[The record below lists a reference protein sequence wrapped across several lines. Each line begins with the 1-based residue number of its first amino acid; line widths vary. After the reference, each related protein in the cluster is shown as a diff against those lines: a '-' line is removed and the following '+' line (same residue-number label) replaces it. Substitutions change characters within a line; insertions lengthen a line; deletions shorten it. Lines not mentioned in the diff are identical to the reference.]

1 MKISINENELKT
13 VVENYFKAQYN
24 LSGNV
29 EISNEG
35 ASIEVSMGDFKS
47 NKSSVEEPV
56 QTNEVGNAEI
66 LDNSITGK
74 LFAN

>member
-47 NKSSVEEPV
+47 PVEEPV
-56 QTNEVGNAEI
+56 QTHEAENTEI
-66 LDNSITGK
+66 LDNTITSK
-74 LFAN
+74 VLFAN